1 MTRQEI
7 KQKVLKCIDEVNE
20 VSSTN
25 IGLSYPI
32 DEMLDQAA
40 EQLLLIAPLYVISSV
55 ADFSTTKPRPNED
68 GSGEVALPNMFLR
81 IRSFK
86 MCGWRRDA
94 KIHHFGSVEDYRQ
107 HNKYSRGG
115 TYNPVVII
123 DGNMLRYYSV
133 DGDNEHA
140 IERAEAIVSIPVG
153 ETYPERLIIPLAWL
167 AASKVLQVMNEANAA
182 KVAYDQF
189 NELLKAL

>member
-1 MTRQEI
+1 MTLQEI

-32 DEMLDQAA
+32 DEMLEQSA
-40 EQLLLIAPLYVISSV
+40 EQLLLIAPLSAISCV
-55 ADFSTTKPRPNED
+55 ADFSTTKPIINED
-68 GSGEVALPNMFLR
+68 GSGEVTLPKRFLR

-86 MCGWRRDA
+86 MCGWQRAARVYQ
-94 KIHHFGSVEDYRQ
+94 FGSVEDYRQ

-115 TYNPVVII
+115 TYHPVAII

-133 DGDNEHA
+133 DADNEHT

-167 AASKVLQVMNEANAA
+167 TASKVLQVMNEANAA
-182 KVAYDQF
+182 KAAYDQF